1 MEKSGK
7 LSCCGRG
14 GSWFRNCGGARNAK
28 LDHTWY
34 DGILTCKAWAQSKPA
49 IGQQLNVAQ
58 EKGTDP
64 ANDADTMNS
73 KAVITTAK
81 TITFTP
87 TNMSTPMP
95 GTMTIFAP
103 AYTGTNA
110 STHTSISTSI
120 PYDTDTANSKGIT
133 VEATITII
141 TTSTSMSTPMPA
153 ITLVQHFSRQ
163 LISQHINL
171 HVIPHAN
178 D

>member
-7 LSCCGRG
+7 ISCCGRG
-14 GSWFRNCGGARNAK
+14 GSWFKNCGGTRNAK
-28 LDHTWY
+28 LGHTWY
-34 DGILTCKAWAQSKPA
+34 EGILACKARAQSKPA

-81 TITFTP
+81 TISFTP

-95 GTMTIFAP
+95 GTVMIFAP
-103 AYTGTNA
+103 AYTGANA

-120 PYDTDTANSKGIT
+120 IT
-133 VEATITII
+133 QEYENILKITTVHLNFLFII
-141 TTSTSMSTPMPA
+141 TFWA
-153 ITLVQHFSRQ
+153 
-163 LISQHINL
+163 
-171 HVIPHAN
+171 
-178 D
+178 